1 MIFPDPSKQDR
12 AELREL
18 QRQAGSRLNIMDDVI
33 SSIKLRLDGHSAK
46 ISLLENKG
54 SAQELNA
61 LNAKLEALELW
72 KAQIMTL
79 LTENGASGR
88 PRLSATGRG
97 LKKFYSQR

>member
-12 AELREL
+12 AELREMI
-18 QRQAGSRLNIMDDVI
+18 RQAGSRLNVMDDVI
-33 SSIKLRLDGHSAK
+33 ASVKLRLDGHSAK

-54 SAQELNA
+54 SAQELND

-79 LTENGASGR
+79 LTENGTTGR
-88 PRLSATGRG
+88 PKLTPTGRRV
-97 LKKFYSQR
+97 KAFYGRS